1 MNIQLKTNKSLHQLP
16 LITYFFCLPRKKSD
30 QRSSPMIDKM
40 KTLHATNIRTI
51 KKQQT

>member
-1 MNIQLKTNKSLHQLP
+1 MNIQLKSDKSLHQLP
-16 LITYFFCLPRKKSD
+16 LITYTFYLCSKKSD
-30 QRSSPMIDKM
+30 LRLSPFIDKM